1 MEGYD
6 GTETDD
12 LGQYRIRGLKPG
24 KYYVG
29 AKLDPDHQIRVDHS
43 KTKAP
48 MEGPVPTV
56 YPGSADTSLAAP
68 VEVAM
73 GARVNGIDINI
84 VRARTFTVSGRVITA
99 AGSGA
104 AGASVSLRGD
114 ERAFDFDS
122 ALTTS
127 TRSAAGDFEIRG
139 VQAGHYTLSAAR
151 GGVDVTAVP
160 FDVTGNVEGVR
171 LALGQGALVRAR
183 IKMSTGEPVK
193 PERWQIMSGKSS
205 RRGYLMEPVNE
216 SVAEQK
222 NVAPDHYQVM
232 MGSLPEDAYI
242 KAIRAGETDVLNDG
256 FTVAPGASLHFEI
269 TLAADAGKV
278 DGTVTGK
285 DDQPGLGA
293 TVVLVPEARFRARS
307 DLFKSATTDQ
317 FGHFEF
323 ATVPPGEYKVF
334 AWDDVEPGIW
344 NDPAFLKEY
353 EKVGEP
359 VTVAANGKETVK
371 VKLSESTR

>member
-1 MEGYD
+1 
-6 GTETDD
+6 
-12 LGQYRIRGLKPG
+12 
-24 KYYVG
+24 
-29 AKLDPDHQIRVDHS
+29 
-43 KTKAP
+43 
-48 MEGPVPTV
+48 
-56 YPGSADTSLAAP
+56 
-68 VEVAM
+68 
-73 GARVNGIDINI
+73 
-84 VRARTFTVSGRVITA
+84 
-99 AGSGA
+99 
-104 AGASVSLRGD
+104 
-114 ERAFDFDS
+114 
-122 ALTTS
+122 
-127 TRSAAGDFEIRG
+127 
-139 VQAGHYTLSAAR
+139 
-151 GGVDVTAVP
+151 
-160 FDVTGNVEGVR
+160 
-171 LALGQGALVRAR
+171 
-183 IKMSTGEPVK
+183 MSTGEPVK
-193 PERWQIMSGKSS
+193 PERWQIMIGKSS